1 MRLALPEIRSIF
13 GPGGKLSKEIAEYEV
28 RPQQIEFAS
37 QVLEILRD
45 GGSLLIE
52 AATGV
57 GKSLGYLIP
66 SVAVSLSRQ
75 SPVVISTNTK
85 NLQEQLINNDVPVA
99 AGIFR
104 GGFKAAV
111 LKGRG
116 NYLCLRKWQQL
127 LEGDRNKRVED
138 FVETISSSL
147 PSFPCGDL
155 AEKGYAR
162 DFSLWE
168 RVASDPTTCVSSA
181 CLHAGNCYWR
191 KARRRASQ
199 ADIVIVNH
207 SLLFSDVGCE
217 RTLLPEHDTIIMDE
231 AHNVE
236 RVATEHFGVEV
247 TGARVKREVDRLVST
262 GGLFQSLR
270 RRLGRRLP
278 KLRRLA
284 ISSRIQEID
293 SVLEEFSGVSN
304 AAYSR
309 LFELLESIG
318 ACSSVRFGDDR
329 LSLPG
334 AFQEMAFAC
343 SRVEELLSG
352 LLSNVRENAE
362 LIKDT
367 EELVAEITGASE
379 RWKSLTS
386 DLMFLWEASRPEYV
400 YWVEQRRGEDLAL
413 KACPVWVRDEMREHV
428 FSQLRALILTSATM
442 AVAGSLDHFM
452 FRMGLEGD
460 YQPRCAIIDSPF
472 DYSRQVTVTVP
483 CDFADPRHEQFAPS
497 TSELMMKLM
506 EITPHKALVLFTAYD
521 MLGQVYATIAQPLRE
536 RGFSVFGQGLNGAR
550 SEIMDAFRSSRKAV
564 LLGAASFWEGIDLPG
579 EALEMV
585 VVVRLP
591 FPVPDDP
598 IVLARS
604 ESLLAEGKDPFKD
617 YFLPEAAIRLRQ
629 GFGRL
634 IRRKTDRGAV
644 IILDPRITRSSY
656 GSVFAKSLPAVLEP
670 CATSEL
676 PDKIST
682 WFRKTDGKAESVAGK
697 KIVENV
703 AEKPGKTTGNTT
715 AKKTK
720 ERTAEKTRQKAGERG

>member
-1 MRLALPEIRSIF
+1 LRLGLPEIKSIF
-13 GPGGKLSKEIAEYEV
+13 GPGGKLSKEIAEYEI

-37 QVLEILRD
+37 EVLEVLRE

-85 NLQEQLINNDVPVA
+85 NLQEQLINNDVPIA
-99 AGIFR
+99 TGIFR

-127 LEGDRNKRVED
+127 LEGDRNKRLEA
-138 FVETISSSL
+138 FIEAISSNL
-147 PSFPCGDL
+147 PSFPDGDL
-155 AEKGYAR
+155 AEMGYSR

-168 RVASDPTTCVSSA
+168 RVASDPTTCLSSA
-181 CLHAGNCYWR
+181 CVHASNCYWR
-191 KARRRASQ
+191 KARRKASQ

-247 TGARVKREVDRLVST
+247 TGARVKSETDRLVSM
-262 GGLFQSLR
+262 GGLFQSIR
-270 RRLGRRLP
+270 KKLGRRLP
-278 KLRRLA
+278 KLRRLGVFTK
-284 ISSRIQEID
+284 IQEID
-293 SVLEEFSGVSN
+293 RTLEEFSGVGEK
-304 AAYSR
+304 AFSR
-309 LFELLESIG
+309 LSELLAAMG
-318 ACSSVRFGDDR
+318 VRNSVRFGDDR

-343 SRVEELLSG
+343 SRVEELLNG
-352 LLSNVRENAE
+352 LLSDVRENAE
-362 LIKDT
+362 LIRDT
-367 EELVAEITGASE
+367 DELVAEITGASE

-386 DLMFLWEASRPEYV
+386 DLVFLWEASRPEFV
-400 YWVEQRRGEDLAL
+400 YWAEQRHGEDLAL
-413 KACPVWVRDEMREHV
+413 KACPVWVKDEMREHV
-428 FSQLRALILTSATM
+428 FSQLRALVFTSATM

-460 YQPRCAIIDSPF
+460 YQPRCAVIDSPF

-483 CDFADPRHEQFAPS
+483 YDFVDPRHEQFAPS
-497 TSELMMKLM
+497 TSELMKRLL
-506 EITPHKALVLFTAYD
+506 EAAPHKALVLFTAYD
-521 MLGQVYATIAQPLRE
+521 MLGQVYGTIAEPLRE
-536 RGFSVFGQGLNGAR
+536 KGFSVFGQGVNGAR
-550 SEIMDAFRSSRKAV
+550 SEIMELFKSSPKAV
-564 LLGAASFWEGIDLPG
+564 LLGTASFWEGIDLPG

-585 VVVRLP
+585 IVVRLP
-591 FPVPDDP
+591 FPVPDEP

-604 ESLLAEGKDPFKD
+604 ESLLAQGKDPFRE
-617 YFLPEAAIRLRQ
+617 YFLPEAVIRLRQ

-634 IRRKTDRGAV
+634 IRRRTDRGAV
-644 IILDPRITRSSY
+644 IILDPRISRSSY
-656 GSVFAKSLPAVLEP
+656 GSVFLKSLPTVVEP
-670 CATSEL
+670 CTTSEL
-676 PDKIST
+676 PDRIAA
-682 WFRKTDGKAESVAGK
+682 WFSKVKEETSEKVEEQKDRKAKNK
-697 KIVENV
+697 KIEGL
-703 AEKPGKTTGNTT
+703 KGR
-715 AKKTK
+715 KTK
-720 ERTAEKTRQKAGERG
+720 EEEAKKLGS

>member
-1 MRLALPEIRSIF
+1 LRLGLPEIRRIF
-13 GPGGKLSKEIAEYEV
+13 GPGGTLSKEIVEYEV
-28 RPQQIEFAS
+28 RPQQTEFAS

-85 NLQEQLINNDVPVA
+85 NLQEQLINNDVPLA
-99 AGIFR
+99 TGIFP

-127 LEGDRNKRVED
+127 LEGERSRRVED

-162 DFSLWE
+162 DSSLWE
-168 RVASDPTTCVSSA
+168 RVASDPTTCLSSA

-199 ADIVIVNH
+199 ANIVIVNH

-236 RVATEHFGVEV
+236 RVATDHFGVEV
-247 TGARVKREVDRLVST
+247 TGTRVKREVDRLAST
-262 GGLFQSLR
+262 AGLFQSVR
-270 RRLGRRLP
+270 RKLGRRLP

-284 ISSRIQEID
+284 VSSKIQEID
-293 SVLEEFSGVSN
+293 KALEEFSGVSN
-304 AAYSR
+304 TAYSR
-309 LFELLESIG
+309 LMELLEAMG
-318 ACSSVRFGDDR
+318 ACTSVRFGDDR

-334 AFQEMAFAC
+334 AFQAMAFAC
-343 SRVEELLSG
+343 SKVEELLSG
-352 LLSNVRENAE
+352 LLSNVKENAE
-362 LIKDT
+362 LIKDA
-367 EELVAEITGASE
+367 EELVVEITGAGE

-386 DLMFLWEASRPEYV
+386 DLVFLWEASRPEFV
-400 YWVEQRRGEDLAL
+400 YWVERRRGEDLAL
-413 KACPVWVRDEMREHV
+413 KACPVWVREEMREHV

-460 YQPRCAIIDSPF
+460 YQPRCAVIDSPF

-483 CDFADPRHEQFAPS
+483 YDFADPRHEQFAAS

-506 EITPHKALVLFTAYD
+506 EVATHKTLVLFTAYD
-521 MLGQVYATIAQPLRE
+521 MLGQVHATIAAPLRR
-536 RGFSVFGQGLNGAR
+536 RGFSVFGQGVDGTR
-550 SEIMDAFRSSRKAV
+550 SEIMDAFKSSRKAI

-579 EALEMV
+579 ETLEMV
-585 VVVRLP
+585 IVVRLP
-591 FPVPDDP
+591 FPVPDEP

-644 IILDPRITRSSY
+644 IILDPRIARSSY
-656 GSVFAKSLPAVLEP
+656 GSVFAKSLPAVIEP

-676 PDKIST
+676 PDKISA
-682 WFRKTDGKAESVAGK
+682 WFRKADEKTERAAGK
-697 KIVENV
+697 KIGKTI
-703 AEKPGKTTGNTT
+703 AEKPGKTT
-715 AKKTK
+715 AKKTV
-720 ERTAEKTRQKAGERG
+720 EGTGEKTRLKTGERG

>member
-1 MRLALPEIRSIF
+1 LRLGLPEIRRIF
-13 GPGGKLSKEIAEYEV
+13 GPGGTLSKEIAEYEV
-28 RPQQIEFAS
+28 RPQQTEFAG

-45 GGSLLIE
+45 GGSLVIE

-75 SPVVISTNTK
+75 SPVLISTNTK
-85 NLQEQLINNDVPVA
+85 NLQEQLINNDVPIA
-99 AGIFR
+99 TGIFR

-127 LEGDRNKRVED
+127 LEGERNKRVED

-168 RVASDPTTCVSSA
+168 RVTSDPTTCLSSA
-181 CLHAGNCYWR
+181 CLHAGSCYWR
-191 KARRRASQ
+191 KARRKASQ

-262 GGLFQSLR
+262 AGLFQSVR
-270 RRLGRRLP
+270 RKLGRRLP

-284 ISSRIQEID
+284 ISSKIQEID
-293 SVLEEFSGVSN
+293 GVLEEFSGVSN
-304 AAYSR
+304 TAYSR
-309 LFELLESIG
+309 LLELLEAMG

-386 DLMFLWEASRPEYV
+386 DLVFLWEASRPEFV

-413 KACPVWVRDEMREHV
+413 KACPVWVRDEMREHL

-460 YQPRCAIIDSPF
+460 YEPRCAIIDSPF

-483 CDFADPRHEQFAPS
+483 YDFADPRQQQFVAS
-497 TSELMMKLM
+497 TSELVMKLM
-506 EITPHKALVLFTAYD
+506 EVATHKALVLFTAYD

-536 RGFSVFGQGLNGAR
+536 RGLSVFGQGLNGTR
-550 SEIMDAFRSSRKAV
+550 SEIMDAFKSSQKAV

-585 VVVRLP
+585 IVVRLP
-591 FPVPDDP
+591 FPVPDEP

-656 GSVFAKSLPAVLEP
+656 GSVFTKSLPTVLEP

-676 PDKIST
+676 PDKISA
-682 WFRKTDGKAESVAGK
+682 WFRKADGKAERAAGK
-697 KIVENV
+697 KIGTTI
-703 AEKPGKTTGNTT
+703 AEKPGKRT
-715 AKKTK
+715 ARKTR
-720 ERTAEKTRQKAGERG
+720 ERTGEKTRRETGERG